1 MSGALETDFEI
12 AVLEYFEQAG
22 WQRAYG
28 PEISPGGQAPERAAF
43 DEVVLQGRLR
53 NAVRTLNP
61 ALPTDA
67 IEQAVRTALRPE
79 SGDLVRENYR
89 WHTVLVEGVPVSYRD
104 SAGELRHDRA
114 RLIDLHDHDSND
126 YLVVNQFRVVEPT
139 GKRRADVVAFINGI
153 PIGIFELK
161 RPAEENATIK
171 GAWNQLETYKKEIPT
186 LLAPT
191 AVSVIADG
199 ANAKVGAIT
208 TGFDRFA
215 RWRTIDEEEP
225 VGDEVPQI
233 KTIVL
238 GVFDRSRILEIIEFF
253 IDWGELRGVVRK
265 RIAQYNQYWAV
276 RAAHASVKGASGP
289 DGDQRGGI
297 VYHGQGS
304 GKSMAMVLTAN
315 ILMRDPDLA
324 SPTIVVITDR
334 NDLDDQLWTN
344 EFAPSRTLPERPV
357 QAESRS
363 NLRDLL
369 NRQAGGIVLTTL
381 QKFDRPED
389 ATDAETVITARRNV
403 VVLADE
409 AHRSQYGLRHG
420 LAADL
425 RGALPGATFVGYT
438 GTPIDERDRST
449 RAIFGDYISIYSPR
463 QAVEDQAIVPIYY
476 ESRVAKVKLSEEAAA
491 ALDEAQK
498 ELTEELTEAE
508 QRRVI
513 RDWTRVEA
521 ILGSPVVIDR
531 IVDDLL
537 EHWEQR
543 KAALK
548 GKAMIVTMSRR
559 IAAQVYDAIVNR
571 KPDWHSDDDAKGR
584 IKAVYTG
591 GPADDEDIK
600 RHVRSKEATA
610 KVKDRAQDP
619 EDELEMV
626 VVCDLW
632 LAGFDSPSLHTMYF
646 AKLMRGHG
654 LFQAIT
660 RPNRV
665 YLDKPAG
672 LIVSYVPIS
681 DAVRE
686 AVATFNAGDASSIAA
701 AIENAEKGLREK
713 HEVVSTILHG
723 HTWDSASAPASH
735 HHEQVQAAWAFL
747 KKDPDKVQRFVDQTY
762 SLIRLSVIAGG
773 TATFARLRNDI
784 DFFAD
789 VRGLLVKIDSEAPL
803 HGERPV
809 DLDSAMQ
816 SLVAGA
822 IEAEEVVDIYTAAGM
837 DKPEISLLS
846 EEVLKSIAAKTKGT
860 LGIELIRKLLAD
872 EIRSISRQNI
882 VRGALFSEQLAATI
896 RRYQNRALDDA
907 EIMAEL
913 VLLAKHLTAEAER
926 PKKTGLSKAELA
938 FYDAVATNDSAVKG
952 LGDDTLKAIAR
963 DLAMLIRRNATLD
976 WRDKESVR
984 AQMRVLIKTLLARY
998 DYPPDK
1004 QPEATELVIKQAEQ
1018 LAFDLVA

>member
-1 MSGALETDFEI
+1 MSGALEDDFES
-12 AVLEYFEQAG
+12 AVIEYFEQAG
-22 WQRAYG
+22 WHRAYG
-28 PEISPGGQAPERAAF
+28 PAISPGGASPERASF
-43 DEVVLQGRLR
+43 SDVVLVGRLR
-53 NAVRTLNP
+53 QAITTLNP
-61 ALPTDA
+61 DLPIDA
-67 IEQAVRTALRPE
+67 IAQAVATTLRAE
-79 SGDLVRENYR
+79 SADLVRENFR
-89 WHTVLVEGVPVSYRD
+89 WHTLLREGVPVSYRD
-104 SAGELRHDRA
+104 PAGDVRHDRA
-114 RLIDLHDHDSND
+114 RLIDLRDPENND

-139 GKRRADVVAFINGI
+139 GNRRADVVALINGI
-153 PIGIFELK
+153 PVGLFELK
-161 RPAEENATIK
+161 RPSEENATIK
-171 GAWNQLETYKKEIPT
+171 GAWNQLETYKKEIPA

-191 AVSVIADG
+191 AISVIADG
-199 ANAKVGAIT
+199 ANARIGAIT
-208 TGFDRFA
+208 TGLDRFA
-215 RWRTIDEEEP
+215 RWRTIEEEKP
-225 VGDEVPQI
+225 VSDEVPQI

-238 GVFDRSRILEIIEFF
+238 GVFNRTRILEIIEFF
-253 IDWGELRGVVRK
+253 IDWGEIRGVVRK
-265 RIAQYNQYWAV
+265 RLAQYNQYWAV
-276 RAAHASVKGASGP
+276 KAAHESVKRASAA

-304 GKSMAMVLTAN
+304 GKSMAMLLTAN
-315 ILMRDPDLA
+315 MVMRDPDLA

-357 QAESRS
+357 QAESRA

-369 NRQAGGIVLTTL
+369 DRQAGGIVLSTL
-381 QKFDRPED
+381 QKFDRPDD
-389 ATDAETVITARRNV
+389 ATDAETVITSRRNV

-425 RGALPGATFVGYT
+425 RGALPSATFVGYT
-438 GTPIDERDRST
+438 GTPIDEADRST
-449 RAIFGDYISIYSPR
+449 RAVFGDYISIYSPR
-463 QAVEDQAIVPIYY
+463 QAVEDEAIVPIFY
-476 ESRVAKVKLSEEAAA
+476 ESRVAKIRLDAEQAA
-491 ALDEAQK
+491 ALDEAEK
-498 ELTEELTEAE
+498 ELTEELTETE

-521 ILGSPVVIDR
+521 ILSSPVLIDR
-531 IVDDLL
+531 IVDDIL

-543 KAALK
+543 RAALM
-548 GKAMIVTMSRR
+548 GKAMVVTMSRK
-559 IAAQVYDAIVNR
+559 IAGRVYDDIVKRRPN
-571 KPDWHSDDDAKGR
+571 WHSDDDTKGR

-600 RHVRSKEATA
+600 RHVRTKDATA

-619 EDELEMV
+619 DDELEMV

-665 YLDKPAG
+665 YRDKPAG
-672 LIVSYVPIS
+672 LVVSYVPIS

-686 AVATFNAGDASSIAA
+686 AVAQFNPGDAASIAA
-701 AIENAEKGLREK
+701 TIESAEKGMVEK
-713 HEVVSTILHG
+713 HDVVSAILHG
-723 HTWDSASAPASH
+723 HIWDSEPAPATH
-735 HHEQVQAAWAFL
+735 RHEQVQAAWAFI
-747 KKDPDKVQRFVDQTY
+747 KQDPDKAQRFVNQTY

-773 TATFARLRNDI
+773 TQIFAGLRNDI

-789 VRGLLVKIDSEAPL
+789 VRGLLIKIDSDAPL
-803 HGERPV
+803 KGERPP
-809 DLDSAMQ
+809 DFDSAMQ

-822 IEAEEVVDIYTAAGM
+822 IEAEEVIDIYTAAGM

-846 EEVLKSIAAKTKGT
+846 EEILRSIADKTKGK

-872 EIRSISRQNI
+872 EIRSIGRQNT
-882 VRGALFSEQLAATI
+882 VRGAIFSEQLAATI
-896 RRYQNRALDDA
+896 RRYQNRALSDA

-913 VLLAKHLTAEAER
+913 VELAKHVAAEGQR
-926 PKKTGLSKAELA
+926 PRATGLSKAELA
-938 FYDAVATNDSAVKG
+938 FYDAVGANDSAVRE
-952 LGDDTLKAIAR
+952 LGDGTLKAIAR
-963 DLAMLIRRNATLD
+963 DLSVLIRRNATLD

-984 AQMRVLIKTLLARY
+984 AQMKVLIKTLLARY

-1018 LAFDLVA
+1018 LALDLVA

>member
-1 MSGALETDFEI
+1 VSGALENDFEI

-22 WQRAYG
+22 WHRAYG
-28 PEISPGGQAPERAAF
+28 PEISPGGATPERSTFA
-43 DEVVLQGRLR
+43 DVVLIGRLR
-53 NAVRTLNP
+53 TATAALNP
-61 ALPTDA
+61 ALPPEAVESA
-67 IEQAVRTALRPE
+67 IAAALRVE
-79 SGDLVRENYR
+79 SADLVRENFR
-89 WHTVLVEGVPVSYRD
+89 WHNLLREGVPVSYRD
-104 SAGELRHDRA
+104 SGGDIRHDRA
-114 RLIDLHDHDSND
+114 RLIDFRDHENND

-153 PIGIFELK
+153 PVAIFELK

-171 GAWNQLETYKKEIPT
+171 GAWNQLETYKKEIPA

-191 AVSVIADG
+191 AISVIADG
-199 ANAKVGAIT
+199 ANARVGAIT

-215 RWRTIDEEEP
+215 RWRTMDEEKP

-233 KTIVL
+233 KAIVF
-238 GVFDRSRILEIIEFF
+238 GPFDRTRILEVIEFF
-253 IDWGELRGVVRK
+253 IDWGEIRGVVRK
-265 RIAQYNQYWAV
+265 RLAQYNQYWAV
-276 RAAHASVKGASGP
+276 KAAHASVTRASADG
-289 DGDQRGGI
+289 GDQRGGI

-304 GKSMAMVLTAN
+304 GKSMAMLLTAN
-315 ILMRDPDLA
+315 ALMRDPDLA
-324 SPTIVVITDR
+324 SPTIVVIADR

-344 EFAPSRTLPERPV
+344 EFAPSRTLPERPA
-357 QAESRS
+357 QAQSRA
-363 NLRDLL
+363 NLRELL

-381 QKFDRPED
+381 QKFDRPDD
-389 ATDAETVITARRNV
+389 ASDAETVITARRNV

-409 AHRSQYGLRHG
+409 AHRSQYGLRRG

-438 GTPIDERDRST
+438 GTPIDEADRST
-449 RAIFGDYISIYSPR
+449 RAVFGDYISIYSPR
-463 QAVEDQAIVPIYY
+463 QAVEDEAIVPIFY
-476 ESRVAKVKLSEEAAA
+476 ESRVAKIKLSDEAAA
-491 ALDEAQK
+491 ALDDAQK

-521 ILGSPVVIDR
+521 ILSAPVIIDR
-531 IVDDLL
+531 IVDDIL
-537 EHWEQR
+537 EHWQQR
-543 KAALK
+543 RSTLK
-548 GKAMIVTMSRR
+548 GKAMIVTMSRKM
-559 IAAQVYDAIVNR
+559 AARVYDEIVKR
-571 KPDWHSDDDAKGR
+571 RPDWHSDDDAKGR
-584 IKAVYTG
+584 MKAVYTG

-619 EDELEMV
+619 DDELEMV

-665 YLDKPAG
+665 YKDKPAG
-672 LIVSYVPIS
+672 LVVSYVPIS

-686 AVATFNAGDASSIAA
+686 AVAQFNTGDAASIAA
-701 AIENAEKGLREK
+701 TIESAEMGLREK

-723 HTWDSASAPASH
+723 HTWDSDPAPASH
-735 HHEQVQAAWAFL
+735 RHDQVQAAWAFL
-747 KKDPDKVQRFVDQTY
+747 KQNAAKVQRFIDQTY
-762 SLIRLSVIAGG
+762 SLIRLSVITGG
-773 TATFARLRNDI
+773 TATFAGLRNDV

-789 VRGLLVKIDSEAPL
+789 VRGLLIKIDSDAPL
-803 HGERPV
+803 KGERPI

-846 EEVLKSIAAKTKGT
+846 EDVLKSIAAKTKGK
-860 LGIELIRKLLAD
+860 LGIELIRKLLRD
-872 EIRSISRQNI
+872 EIRSISRQNV
-882 VRGALFSEQLAATI
+882 VRGQLFSEKLAATI
-896 RRYQNRALDDA
+896 LRYQNRALSDA

-913 VLLAKHLTAEAER
+913 VELAKHLTAEAER
-926 PKKTGLSKAELA
+926 PTKTGLSKAELA
-938 FYDAVATNDSAVKG
+938 FYDAVATNDSAVQG

-963 DLAMLIRRNATLD
+963 DLSVLIRRNATLD
-976 WRDKESVR
+976 WRDKESVKAR
-984 AQMRVLIKTLLARY
+984 MKVLIKTLLARY

-1018 LAFDLVA
+1018 LALDLAE